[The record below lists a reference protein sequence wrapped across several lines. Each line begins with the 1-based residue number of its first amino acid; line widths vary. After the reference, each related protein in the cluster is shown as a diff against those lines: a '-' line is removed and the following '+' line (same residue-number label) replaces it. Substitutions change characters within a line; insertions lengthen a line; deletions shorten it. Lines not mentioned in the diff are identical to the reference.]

1 MQISGVG
8 TFSATDLGKKLAG
21 KAATVTPTL
30 VSTSEG
36 LTGSASPKDLETLF
50 QLAYLR
56 FTAPRLDTTAWLAMK
71 GQMDAAVANRGANP
85 QQALVDTYTVT
96 LTQHNFRSRPL
107 SAMTLAEVNPQRAFE
122 IYKDRFSNAGDFTF
136 VFVGNVT
143 LDSLKPLVE
152 KYLASLPSTGR
163 VETWKDVGDAP
174 PAGVIDKVVHKGAAP
189 QSATVAT
196 FTGPF
201 DYKPETRVGILALT
215 TLAQM
220 WLTDALREEMGATYS
235 PNLGGGGNKIP
246 RPEYQIQIFYT
257 SSPDNVDK
265 LWARTLRV
273 IDSLRNVG
281 PNEADLNKVKE
292 TIGRTRETSLKQNAY
307 WVAGITQRDQTGED
321 IGGLMS
327 AYDVLV
333 KNLTAKQIQDAAKLY
348 LDTTRYIKVVLLPE
362 K

>member
-1 MQISGVG
+1 MRVSGVG
-8 TFSATDLGKKLAG
+8 KFSAIDLGKKLAG
-21 KAATVTPTL
+21 KAATLNPTLTPT
-30 VSTSEG
+30 TEG

-56 FTAPRLDTTAWLAMK
+56 FTAPRLDTAAWLAMK
-71 GQMDAAVANRGANP
+71 GQMEANVANRGANP
-85 QQALVDTYTVT
+85 QQALIDTYTVT
-96 LTQHNFRSRPL
+96 LTQHNFRSRPM
-107 SAMTLAEVNPQRAFE
+107 SAATWAEVNPQRALE

-163 VETWKDVGDAP
+163 VESWKDVGDAP
-174 PAGVIDKVVHKGAAP
+174 PTGVIDKVLHKGTAP
-189 QSATVAT
+189 QATTVAA

-201 DYKPETRVGILALT
+201 DYKPETRVAILAMT

-220 WLTDALREEMGATYS
+220 WLIDALREEMGGTYS
-235 PNLGGGGNKIP
+235 PNLNGGGSKIP
-246 RPEYQIQIFYT
+246 RGEYQIQIFYP

-273 IDSLRNVG
+273 VDSLRNVG

-292 TIGRTRETSLKQNAY
+292 QIIRTRETSLKQNGY
-307 WVAGITQRDQTGED
+307 WLAGISSRDQYGED
-321 IGGLMS
+321 IGGLMG
-327 AYDVLV
+327 AYDALV

-348 LDTTRYIKVVLLPE
+348 LDPKRVVKIVLLPE